1 MASMMIRHKVV
12 SYNLWRP
19 HFDAHRP
26 SREGAGVTNARVYRG
41 VEDANDVVVVADVAD
56 PEAVK
61 AWASGSDLRA
71 AMENAGVVGAPLV
84 MFGA

>member
-1 MASMMIRHKVV
+1 MASMMIRYKMA
-12 SYNLWRP
+12 SYVLWKL

-26 SREGAGVTNARVYRG
+26 SREGAGITNARVYRD
-41 VEDANDVVVVADVAD
+41 VEDANDVVIVADVAD
-56 PEAVK
+56 PEVVK

-71 AMENAGVVGAPLV
+71 AMENAGVVAAPLV